1 MNKEENTMATR
12 SSKELLA
19 EANAAIE
26 TIPVEQAITMAGD
39 QDVVFVDVREGAERE
54 KGTVKGSVHASRGFL
69 EFHADPA
76 SPMHKPELT
85 SGKKLVLFCGSGGR
99 SALAAKTL
107 KGMGIENVAHV
118 GGGFGAW
125 QKAGGPTE
133 S

>member
-1 MNKEENTMATR
+1 MPTR

-19 EANAAIE
+19 EANAAVE
-26 TIPVEQAITMAGD
+26 TIPVEQAVTMAGD

-54 KGTVKGSVHASRGFL
+54 KRTVKGSVHASRGFL

-76 SPMHKPELT
+76 SPAQAGALRAAKSWCSSAAP
-85 SGKKLVLFCGSGGR
+85 GR

-107 KGMGIENVAHV
+107 KDMGIENVAHV
-118 GGGFGAW
+118 AGGFGAW
-125 QKAGGPTE
+125 QKVGGPTE